1 MELITCREESLNRNL
16 LLCSFLTISPNIIL
30 SEELKT
36 HLTTNEK
43 NYPVPEY
50 YTLEYLSLLL
60 NKPEI
65 RQLSYRIVKP
75 LISRVPKTNSTSMNL
90 QNFETD
96 QLLIKQYLKKFNYT
110 YKNFFNK
117 KQSVKY
123 KGNSEKELNSF
134 AIKSLFLIIGI

>member
-1 MELITCREESLNRNL
+1 MELITCRGESLNRNL

-36 HLTTNEK
+36 HLTTSEK

-65 RQLSYRIVKP
+65 RELSYRIVKP
-75 LISRVPKTNSTSMNL
+75 LIYRVPKTDSTSMNL

-134 AIKSLFLIIGI
+134 AIESLFLIIGI